1 MEGPLEGSFLTPSSM
16 QGTEFE
22 LMLVTLHATLGTS
35 LLCLPQV
42 FYTAGVLMG
51 TSRQDAI
58 LQPKVHPALTP
69 MVDGLSTQAFHTAG
83 APRG

>member
-58 LQPKVHPALTP
+58 LQPKVHPALTHGRWIEHP
-69 MVDGLSTQAFHTAG
+69 SLHTAG